1 MQSTYINL
9 EHYNRVQSMRQ
20 TYIHTYIHTYTH
32 AYHLLHERDA
42 GSLSVLVERLLT
54 VFLLHHKTLHLAL
67 QSLPLQTYAHTYI
80 TYIQNHL
87 HNHVHPLYLAI
98 EIRSEVLL
106 DGGRQVDVSPI

>member
-1 MQSTYINL
+1 M
-9 EHYNRVQSMRQ
+9 
-20 TYIHTYIHTYTH
+20 
-32 AYHLLHERDA
+32 YHLLHERDA

-54 VFLLHHKTLHLAL
+54 VFLLHHKTIHLAL
-67 QSLPLQTYAHTYI
+67 QSLPLQTYTHTYI

-106 DGGRQVDVSPI
+106 DSGRQVDVSPI